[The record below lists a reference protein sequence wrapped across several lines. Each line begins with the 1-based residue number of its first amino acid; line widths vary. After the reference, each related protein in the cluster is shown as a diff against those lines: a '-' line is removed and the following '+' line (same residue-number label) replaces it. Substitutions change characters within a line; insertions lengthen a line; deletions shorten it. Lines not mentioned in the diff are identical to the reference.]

1 MIGLIK
7 KDFLILK
14 SNLKVFLIVVAI
26 SIFWGL
32 QGNIENALFILP
44 IMVVMIFL
52 STFSYDEV
60 SNWNTYAISLPNGRR
75 NVIKAKYISSIILLL
90 ITFIIMLVIAIFTIK
105 TGSNNMTQSMIISD
119 LIGGSIGAI
128 ISISLLYP
136 FMIKYGA
143 INGRI
148 IVFAFIMGIGGIGYI
163 LPKIV
168 KLSYITNFID
178 SLGNRVY
185 LYIFILVVLILLGSY
200 LISNKIYTSKEF

>member
-90 ITFIIMLVIAIFTIK
+90 ITFIIMLIIAIFTIK

-148 IVFAFIMGIGGIGYI
+148 IVFAFIMGISGIGYI
-163 LPKIV
+163 LSKTI

>member
-1 MIGLIK
+1 
-7 KDFLILK
+7 
-14 SNLKVFLIVVAI
+14 
-26 SIFWGL
+26 
-32 QGNIENALFILP
+32 
-44 IMVVMIFL
+44 
-52 STFSYDEV
+52 
-60 SNWNTYAISLPNGRR
+60 
-75 NVIKAKYISSIILLL
+75 
-90 ITFIIMLVIAIFTIK
+90 
-105 TGSNNMTQSMIISD
+105 MTQSMTISD

-128 ISISLLYP
+128 VSISLLYP

-148 IVFAFIMGIGGIGYI
+148 IVFAFIMGISGIGYI
-163 LPKIV
+163 LSKTI